1 MQRQKKIVF
10 KLNQG
15 LKKVP
20 SGSPGLV
27 DFLAG
32 KVTFT
37 AQGLGMSSS
46 YKQDKQEVAWGKQNE
61 KAGIQVFFKPCKS

>member
-1 MQRQKKIVF
+1 MWDKYFSCYASNFSCLLDPIVQRPRKIIS
-10 KLNQG
+10 KLNQV

-20 SGSPGLV
+20 FVSLGQV

-32 KVTFT
+32 KVTFK

-46 YKQDKQEVAWGKQNE
+46 YEIIN
-61 KAGIQVFFKPCKS
+61 